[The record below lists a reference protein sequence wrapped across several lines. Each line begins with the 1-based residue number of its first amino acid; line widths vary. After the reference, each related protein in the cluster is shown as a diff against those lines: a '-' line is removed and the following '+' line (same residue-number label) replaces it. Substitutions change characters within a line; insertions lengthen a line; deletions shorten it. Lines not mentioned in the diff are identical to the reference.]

1 MMLVKGARLGA
12 PLEWSVRKRKEK
24 VKLRKKDAG
33 MSKKNL
39 MQEELGRINYL
50 LSEFNI

>member
-33 MSKKNL
+33 MSKK
-39 MQEELGRINYL
+39 Q
-50 LSEFNI
+50 FNARRARKN